1 MFVNQRILRNTDY
14 PLPLFIRS
22 NLLALYILYF
32 PLFIPRFKVE
42 KRIDKQII
50 SINKIQQHGSRVLNT
65 VLKTK
70 QKQMKSITPHFT

>member
-1 MFVNQRILRNTDY
+1 MFPILTFKIHNTFIKCS
-14 PLPLFIRS
+14 LINVLFIRS
-22 NLLALYILYF
+22 DLLALYILYF

-65 VLKTK
+65 V
-70 QKQMKSITPHFT
+70 F

>member
-22 NLLALYILYF
+22 NLLALLLYILYF

-65 VLKTK
+65 V
-70 QKQMKSITPHFT
+70 F

>member
-1 MFVNQRILRNTDY
+1 MFVNKRILRNTDY
-14 PLPLFIRS
+14 PLPLFIRC
-22 NLLALYILYF
+22 NLLALHILYF

-65 VLKTK
+65 V
-70 QKQMKSITPHFT
+70 F

>member
-1 MFVNQRILRNTDY
+1 MFVNKRILRNTDY

-65 VLKTK
+65 V
-70 QKQMKSITPHFT
+70 F

>member
-22 NLLALYILYF
+22 YLLALYILYF

-65 VLKTK
+65 V
-70 QKQMKSITPHFT
+70 F

>member
-1 MFVNQRILRNTDY
+1 MFVNQRILQNTDY

-22 NLLALYILYF
+22 HLLALYILYF

-65 VLKTK
+65 V
-70 QKQMKSITPHFT
+70 F